1 MDAIEEI
8 KKLKALL
15 DQGAITE
22 EEFQRLKSDLF
33 SNNQQ
38 SSFED
43 SSRESRQDSKVKKGE
58 GLVKKRKGL
67 IPFIITLLVFS
78 IILLIGG
85 FLIKNDIIRLN
96 LNILSNHKENVNS
109 SNLDTLKMFD
119 NIIYEKGSV
128 VGKLVIVEFVTKS
141 NQFGRV
147 FNVPDGKMWTPLYFE
162 YKDFGKNYYITLP
175 KILTE
180 QNKNSRIGRDYYS
193 MHIYDDPATK
203 TWWEKET
210 GFYFPKQE
218 DFKSIKLS
226 MRNRKA
232 ISGKNAIHINGYER
246 NVNYKFYFFEES
258 IR

>member
-1 MDAIEEI
+1 MDSIEEI

-22 EEFQRLKSDLF
+22 EEFQRLKSDLL
-33 SNNQQ
+33 SKNQQ
-38 SSFED
+38 PSFED
-43 SSRESRQDSKVKKGE
+43 SAREIRPNSK
-58 GLVKKRKGL
+58 VKKRKGL
-67 IPFIITLLVFS
+67 KLSIITLLVFS
-78 IILLIGG
+78 FILLIVG
-85 FLIKNDIIRLN
+85 FLKKNDIIRLN
-96 LNILSNHKENVNS
+96 LNILSNQKENVNS
-109 SNLDTLKMFD
+109 NNTDTLKMFD

-147 FNVPDGKMWTPLYFE
+147 FNVPDGKMWTPLFFE
-162 YKDFGKNYYITLP
+162 YKDFGNNYYITLP
-175 KILTE
+175 EILTE
-180 QNKNSRIGRDYYS
+180 QNKNGRIGRDYYS
-193 MHIYDDPATK
+193 MHIYDDRATN

-210 GFYFPKQE
+210 GFYLPKKE

-232 ISGKNAIHINGYER
+232 ISGKNAIYINGYEKD
-246 NVNYKFYFFEES
+246 VKYKFYFFEES